1 MYRYLLVLL
10 SLGLVVSFS
19 GCKKDPDFGT
29 GDKNDDDD
37 DDDDDDEDDE
47 GCDLL
52 GSDEVKGLDI
62 TAVDI
67 YQGVRIQIMENG
79 QAVNAGNAPVI
90 AGKDALIRIHVQRQ
104 ADWESR
110 DVYARIELDSSL
122 DSCPIEVK
130 YNVNSDS
137 NLDTL
142 TSTLNVDIPA
152 EEIISGL
159 GITVSLREADDDVDA
174 SGNSDSAVWP
184 SDGSNDLEVMDV
196 GVPLEVVLVPV
207 RYNAD
212 GSGRLPDTG
221 DEQIGLYEDAF
232 YANYPIPGVNIT
244 VLEPFD
250 WSAGVAAYGG
260 GWGELLN
267 AIMQLRSANGAAF
280 NEYYYGV
287 FAPASSMQAFC
298 GSGCITG
305 LCNLVE
311 DPSNSFARACI
322 GLGFSGEMFAGTMIH
337 EVGHAHGR
345 FHSPSGGAQNLDP
358 NYPYSGGFIGVH
370 GYDIVNDA
378 LKAPN
383 SFYDFMGYADPT
395 WVSDYTYDALYDR
408 ISIVNQSA
416 KWIMPPGFQ
425 ASWSSLAIG
434 SDGEVTIGPNLRMD
448 VPPVGREH
456 QIELL
461 DADGA
466 ILDVVTGYLSPYAH
480 LGGGLVVFP
489 EPPDEVVSAR
499 LEGCEKVSL

>member
-1 MYRYLLVLL
+1 MYRYLLILL
-10 SLGLVVSFS
+10 SLGVATAFS
-19 GCKKDPDFGT
+19 GCNKDPDFRA
-29 GDKNDDDD
+29 GDGDDDST
-37 DDDDDDEDDE
+37 DEDDE

-67 YQGVRIQIMENG
+67 YQGTRIQVMENG
-79 QAVNAGNAPVI
+79 QAVNADNAPVI
-90 AGKDALIRIHVQRQ
+90 AGKGALIRIHVLRQ
-104 ADWESR
+104 ADWEPR
-110 DVYARIELDSSL
+110 DIYARVELDSSL
-122 DSCPIEVK
+122 ESCPIEVQ

-137 NLDTL
+137 SLDTL
-142 TSTLNVDIPA
+142 TSTINVDIPA

-159 GITVSLREADDDVDA
+159 GITVSLREASDDVDA
-174 SGNSDSAVWP
+174 SGNSDAAVWP
-184 SDGSNDLEVMDV
+184 SDGSADLYVRDV
-196 GVPLEVVLVPV
+196 GIPLEVVLVPV

-212 GSGRLPDTG
+212 GSGRLPELG
-221 DEQIGLYEDAF
+221 DEQIGLYEDMF
-232 YANYPIPGVNIT
+232 YTNYPIPGVNIT

-250 WSAGVAAYGG
+250 WNTGLSAYGG
-260 GWGELLN
+260 GWSELLN

-287 FAPASSMQAFC
+287 FAPASSLQAFC
-298 GSGCITG
+298 GQGCVAG

-322 GLGFSGEMFAGTMIH
+322 GLGFPGEMAAGTMIH

-345 FHSPSGGAQNLDP
+345 AHSPSGGASGVDP

-370 GYDIVNDA
+370 GYDIVNDL

-383 SFYDFMGYADPT
+383 SFYDFMGYGDPV

-416 KWIMPPGFQ
+416 QWVMPPGFQ
-425 ASWSSLAIG
+425 ESWSSLAVG
-434 SDGEVTIGPNLRMD
+434 SNGEVTIGPNLRLD
-448 VPPVGREH
+448 APPVGREH

-461 DADGA
+461 DADGE
-466 ILDVVTGYLSPYAH
+466 ILDVVTGYFSPYAD
-480 LGGGLVVFP
+480 LNGGLIVFP
-489 EPPDEVVSAR
+489 ESSNDVVSTR
-499 LEGCEKVSL
+499 LDGYEMVSF

>member
-1 MYRYLLVLL
+1 MYRYLLILL
-10 SLGLVVSFS
+10 SLGLATAFF
-19 GCKKDPDFGT
+19 GCNKDPDFRAGE
-29 GDKNDDDD
+29 GDDST
-37 DDDDDDEDDE
+37 DEDDE

-52 GSDEVKGLDI
+52 GGDEVKGLDI

-67 YQGVRIQIMENG
+67 YQGTRIQIMENG
-79 QAVNAGNAPVI
+79 QEVNAGNAPVI
-90 AGKDALIRIHVQRQ
+90 AGKDAVVRIHVLRQ
-104 ADWESR
+104 AEWESR
-110 DVYARIELDSSL
+110 NIYARVDLDSSL
-122 DSCPIEVK
+122 DSCPIEVE
-130 YNVNSDS
+130 YNVDFDS

-152 EEIISGL
+152 EEIVSGL
-159 GITVSLREADDDVDA
+159 GISVSLLEASDSVDA

-184 SDGSNDLEVMDV
+184 SDGSNDLDVRDV
-196 GVPLEVVLVPV
+196 GIPLEVVLVPV

-221 DEQIGLYEDAF
+221 DEQIGLYEDMF
-232 YANYPIPGVNIT
+232 YANYPTPGVNIT

-250 WSAGVAAYGG
+250 WNTGISAYGG

-267 AIMQLRSANGAAF
+267 AITQLRGANGAEF
-280 NEYYYGV
+280 NEYYYGA
-287 FAPASSMQAFC
+287 FSPANSLQTFC
-298 GSGCITG
+298 GQGCILG

-322 GLGFSGEMFAGTMIH
+322 GLGFPGEMSAGTMIH

-345 FHSPSGGAQNLDP
+345 FHSPSGGAQSLDP
-358 NYPYSGGFIGVH
+358 NYPYSGGYIGVH
-370 GYDIVNDA
+370 GYDLVNDL

-383 SFYDFMGYADPT
+383 SFYDFMGYGDPT

-416 KWIMPPGFQ
+416 QWVVPPGFQ
-425 ASWSSLAIG
+425 ESWSSLAIG
-434 SDGEVTIGPNLRMD
+434 LNGEVTVGPRLRMD

-456 QIELL
+456 EIELL

-466 ILDVVTGYLSPYAH
+466 LLDVVTGYFSPYDH
-480 LGGGLVVFP
+480 LKGGLIVFP
-489 EPPDEVVSAR
+489 EPPDDVVSAR
-499 LEGCEKVSL
+499 LDGCEMVSL